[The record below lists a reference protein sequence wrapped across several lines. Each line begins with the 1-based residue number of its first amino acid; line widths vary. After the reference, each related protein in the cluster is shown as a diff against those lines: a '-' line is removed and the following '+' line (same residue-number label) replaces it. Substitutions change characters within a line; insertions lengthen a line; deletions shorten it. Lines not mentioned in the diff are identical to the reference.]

1 MSKKARNRYH
11 NISKEEKE
19 KKREHQRE
27 FYKNL
32 SGGQKQE
39 QVEYMRN
46 YYLANKK

>member
-19 KKREHQRE
+19 KKSQHQRE
-27 FYKNL
+27 FNKNL
-32 SGGQKQE
+32 SGDQKQE